1 MVDITKVRN
10 FCIIAH
16 IDHGKS
22 TLADRILEITKTVAM
37 RDMRDQILDSLDI
50 ERERG
55 ITIKSQA
62 VRLAYT
68 AKNGEEYIFNLIDTP
83 GHVDFNYEV
92 SRSLAACEGAVL
104 LVDASQGVEA
114 QTIANFYLAFD
125 SNLEIVPVINKIDLP
140 AANPEEATR
149 QMVKEFGVNEKDIV
163 RISAKMGQ
171 GIADVL
177 EKVIELIPMPKD
189 NRTLPLRA
197 LIFDS
202 FYDNHR
208 GVVVI
213 VRVRDGII
221 RKGDKIKLF
230 SNGRECEVDE
240 CGALMLGLHPKDE
253 LISGEV
259 GYIVSGIKSIHDVKI
274 GDTITSLE
282 NPATEPLPG
291 YKEVKQMVF
300 AGLYPSQNE
309 NYDSLKKALDKLHLN
324 DASLTY
330 EPESSV
336 ALGFGFRCGFLGL
349 LHLEIIQ
356 ERLEREFDLD
366 LVVTSP
372 SVKLKIINMKGEE
385 KWVNNPADFPAGH
398 LIEKIYEPYVKAM
411 IIVPSEFLGNI
422 ITLCIEKRGM
432 QTSMT
437 YIDEKLVEIHF
448 ELPLIEILYDFFD
461 KLKSY
466 SKGYASLDYELV
478 DYREGEI
485 VKIDILVAGEVVD
498 ALSVIAHKATS
509 VMRGRQIIEKLRKL
523 IPRQMFQ
530 IALQAGIAGDI
541 IARENISALRK
552 NVTAKCY
559 GGDITRKRKLLEK
572 QKEGKKR
579 MKSIGNVEI
588 PQKAFISIL
597 KVDDEVGEE
606 DE

>member
-1 MVDITKVRN
+1 MVDIKKVRN

-22 TLADRILEITKTVAM
+22 TLADRILEVTKAIAK
-37 RDMRDQILDSLDI
+37 RDMRDQILDSMDI

-62 VRLAYT
+62 VRLNFT
-68 AKNGEEYIFNLIDTP
+68 SKNGETYTFNLIDTP

-114 QTIANFYLAFD
+114 QTIANFYLAFN

-140 AANPEEATR
+140 GANIEESKR
-149 QMVKEFGVNEKDIV
+149 QMVKEFAVDEKDIV
-163 RISAKMGQ
+163 CISAKMGQ
-171 GIADVL
+171 GITDVL
-177 EKVIELIPMPKD
+177 EKVIEKIPPPQD
-189 NRTLPLRA
+189 NRDKPLRA

-202 FYDNHR
+202 FYDSFR
-208 GVVVI
+208 GAVMI
-213 VRVRDGII
+213 VRVRDGVL
-221 RKGDKIKLF
+221 RKGDALKLF
-230 SNGRECEVDE
+230 SNGRECQVEE
-240 CGALMLGLHPKDE
+240 CGSLLLGLYPKDE
-253 LISGEV
+253 LASGEV

-274 GDTITSLE
+274 GDTVLSAVNT
-282 NPATEPLPG
+282 ATEPLPG
-291 YKEVKQMVF
+291 YREVKQMVF
-300 AGLYPSQNE
+300 AGMYPSLNE
-309 NYDSLKKALDKLHLN
+309 EYDMLKKALDKLHLN
-324 DASLTY
+324 DAALTY

-356 ERLEREFDLD
+356 ERLERESGID

-372 SVKLKIINMKGEE
+372 SVKLKMLTTKGEE
-385 KWVNNPADFPAGH
+385 KWVNNPADFPAASV
-398 LIEKIYEPYVKAM
+398 IEKIYEPYVKAM
-411 IIVPSEFLGNI
+411 IIVPKEFLGNI
-422 ITLCIEKRGM
+422 ITLCIEKRGI
-432 QTSMT
+432 QTSMN
-437 YIDEKLVEIHF
+437 YIDDKLVEINY

-466 SKGYASLDYELV
+466 SRGYASLDYELL

-485 VKIDILVAGEVVD
+485 VKIDILVAGDPVD
-498 ALSVIAHKATS
+498 ALSVIAHKSNS

-523 IPRQMFQ
+523 IPKQMFQ
-530 IALQAGIAGDI
+530 IALQAGISGNI
-541 IARENISALRK
+541 IARENIAPLRK
-552 NVTAKCY
+552 NVIAKCY

-579 MKSIGNVEI
+579 MKSIGNVDI
-588 PQKAFISIL
+588 PQEAFISIL
-597 KVDDEVGEE
+597 NVDDDVEE
-606 DE
+606 E